1 MDKKTT
7 FKYASERERVRR
19 TNKALFLGFAVVA
32 DQIRELAEKT
42 KGETENIERVMDEL
56 SENAQLA
63 ANAVAS
69 SVDATN
75 KEDQEIMEQAAIPG

>member
-19 TNKALFLGFAVVA
+19 KNKSLFLGFAVVA

-42 KGETENIERVMDEL
+42 KGETENIE
-56 SENAQLA
+56 Q
-63 ANAVAS
+63 
-69 SVDATN
+69 
-75 KEDQEIMEQAAIPG
+75 EDDEIMEQAAIPG

>member
-42 KGETENIERVMDEL
+42 KGETENIEQAKTKKLNIAEIFQKI
-56 SENAQLA
+56 NACF
-63 ANAVAS
+63 
-69 SVDATN
+69 
-75 KEDQEIMEQAAIPG
+75 EIVIYITDIMTI

>member
-32 DQIRELAEKT
+32 D
-42 KGETENIERVMDEL
+42 
-56 SENAQLA
+56 
-63 ANAVAS
+63 
-69 SVDATN
+69 
-75 KEDQEIMEQAAIPG
+75 